1 MNQEEFLRM
10 LRDLSIKMPE
20 QYRVGVSRLFRDF
33 VQREIESRIHS
44 NLVREQYAQGLVF
57 RHRGDLVLQVEGKT
71 RLYVETK
78 VIARPERV
86 APDHDKRMYQMALA
100 SFDLKMKYCQ
110 DRWVQC
116 KTKEPFVVFALAIPI
131 ETHHANIQRVETK
144 MSALLQHYLNAC
156 CLYIFDLKNLKR
168 ADHLLSE
175 KPITFDAFLETL
187 QKLLT

>member
-10 LRDLSIKMPE
+10 LRDLRAKMPE

-33 VQREIESRIHS
+33 VQREIETRIRS
-44 NLVREQYAQGLVF
+44 NLVPEQYVQGLVF
-57 RHRGDLVLQVEGKT
+57 RHRGDLVFQVERET

-86 APDHDKRMYQMALA
+86 APDHDKRMYQVALA
-100 SFDLKMKYCQ
+100 SFDIKMKHCL

-116 KTKEPFVVFALAIPI
+116 KTKKPFVAFALAIPI
-131 ETHHANIQRVETK
+131 ETHHAYIHRVETK
-144 MSALLQHYLNAC
+144 MSALLRHYLNAC
-156 CLYIFDLKNLKR
+156 CLYIYDLNNLRR
-168 ADHLLSE
+168 ADYLLSE
-175 KPITFDAFLETL
+175 KSITFDTFLETL

>member
-10 LRDLSIKMPE
+10 LRDLRTRVPE

-33 VQREIESRIHS
+33 VRREIETRIHF
-44 NLVREQYAQGLVF
+44 NLVPEQYVQVLVF
-57 RHRGDLVLQVEGKT
+57 RHRGDLIFQVERET

-100 SFDLKMKYCQ
+100 SFDLKMKHCL
-110 DRWVQC
+110 DRWIQC
-116 KTKEPFVVFALAIPI
+116 KTKKPFVAFALAIPI
-131 ETHHANIQRVETK
+131 ETNHANIQRVETK

-156 CLYIFDLKNLKR
+156 CLYIFDLNNLKR

-175 KPITFDAFLETL
+175 KSITFDAFLETL